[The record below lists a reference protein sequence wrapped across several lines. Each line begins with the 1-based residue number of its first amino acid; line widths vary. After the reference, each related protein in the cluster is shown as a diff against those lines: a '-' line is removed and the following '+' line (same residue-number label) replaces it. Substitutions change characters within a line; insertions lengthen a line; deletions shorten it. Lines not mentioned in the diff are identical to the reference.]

1 MDACGKAG
9 KQEEALR
16 LLSEMLRGGIAPDTV
31 VYNSAIDACSVKGDW
46 LTALRLLEEMKQGV
60 GGAAPPNVVSYGG
73 AITACARAGRARQ
86 ALQLMA
92 ELRANQELA
101 VEGAPRGKDETDTPD
116 PREKE
121 GRGRAAGVSLPVPN
135 LITYS
140 ATLYACLKAGE
151 VHRGGEVL
159 EDMIAAGFQ
168 PNAIHCDTVIAA

>member
-31 VYNSAIDACSVKGDW
+31 VYNSAIDACSVNADW
-46 LTALRLLEEMKQGV
+46 RTALRLLDEMKQGV
-60 GGAAPPNVVSYGG
+60 GGAAPPDVISYGG

-86 ALQLMA
+86 AVQLMA
-92 ELRANQELA
+92 ELRANQALA
-101 VEGAPRGKDETDTPD
+101 VEGAPRGKDEGIPD
-116 PREKE
+116 PREK
-121 GRGRAAGVSLPVPN
+121 GRRRRAAGASLPVPN

-159 EDMIAAGFQ
+159 EDMIADGFQ
-168 PNAIHCDTVIAA
+168 PNTIHCDTVIAA